1 MHEFLDFIKQCDV
14 FTILTL
20 GVFIWYISD
29 HLKKSIEK
37 NIDTVEKKV
46 QAIATK
52 IDNLDKDVRQMNTRI
67 GRLEGTVYGKDV
79 YKHIDEPRNTP

>member
-20 GVFIWYISD
+20 GIFIWYISD
-29 HLKKSIEK
+29 HLKKSLEIK
-37 NIDTVEKKV
+37 IQNIG
-46 QAIATK
+46 TK

-79 YKHIDEPRNTP
+79 YKHTEEPRNTP